1 MHEFCSAAEADTFG
15 PGCGS
20 VRGGDTSS
28 YFSASLFSVN
38 FDMLILDGLVGFS
51 FYYLLLNSM
60 DSSDALSARAF
71 GRGGVLK

>member
-1 MHEFCSAAEADTFG
+1 MNFVRRLKPILLTPDAVASA
-15 PGCGS
+15 
-20 VRGGDTSS
+20 GGITSS

-38 FDMLILDGLVGFS
+38 FDMLILDGLVVFS
-51 FYYLLLNSM
+51 FYYLLLNSK